1 MGRWIKKFAGRA
13 QASTDSADTLCRTS
27 ALSVSTQAHSQSVPI
42 SPHAPDTVV
51 DGTDAEL
58 LESAL
63 SSTDSVDTLDDAFSE
78 SPSVTTDSPDTLD
91 TMSAL
96 SVLNQVHPENF
107 PAGSAFAAKPES
119 ACPAC
124 GSAQWWQ
131 LPGQA
136 WHCRACKPDTPL
148 TATTLTLPCHNAQVP
163 PVGAPA
169 GFERRLE
176 SACEGLSIAPAQLHA
191 ELREGGDLPA
201 LGSGALTPKALRLTA
216 KSLAVMRYSF
226 SSPTRGYCDD

>member
-13 QASTDSADTLCRTS
+13 QASTDSADTLCRTA
-27 ALSVSTQAHSQSVPI
+27 ALPLSTQAHSQSVPI

-63 SSTDSVDTLDDAFSE
+63 SSTDSVDTLDDAFLE
-78 SPSVTTDSPDTLD
+78 SPSVSPDSPDALD

-119 ACPAC
+119 ACPNC
-124 GSAQWWQ
+124 GSGQWWQ

-136 WHCRACKPDTPL
+136 WHCRGCEADMPL
-148 TATTLTLPCHNAQVP
+148 TATTLTLPCHKEQAP
-163 PVGAPA
+163 PVGSLA
-169 GFERRLE
+169 GFECMLE
-176 SACEGLSIAPAQLHA
+176 MACE
-191 ELREGGDLPA
+191 
-201 LGSGALTPKALRLTA
+201 
-216 KSLAVMRYSF
+216 
-226 SSPTRGYCDD
+226 